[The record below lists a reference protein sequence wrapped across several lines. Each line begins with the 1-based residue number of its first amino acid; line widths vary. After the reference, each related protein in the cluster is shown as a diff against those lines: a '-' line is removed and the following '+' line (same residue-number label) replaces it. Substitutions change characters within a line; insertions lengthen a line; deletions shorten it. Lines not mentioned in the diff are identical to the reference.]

1 RLWKG
6 LSSRHQIARFHAR
19 YSQGRPPLAVRAL
32 LKLYP
37 ARQDVSLMTDR
48 LRAVFVL
55 PNCRA
60 PDLSRYRRRTS
71 AACPGSRMRPIAVGV
86 AVLLSGCA
94 MGPDA
99 VLPTTPER
107 SE

>member
-1 RLWKG
+1 MKPPLCSFG
-6 LSSRHQIARFHAR
+6 NNLPD
-19 YSQGRPPLAVRAL
+19 YGRIFPLDTKSPDSTPDTLRADPPLAVRAL

-60 PDLSRYRRRTS
+60 PDLSRYRPSNKRSLFR
-71 AACPGSRMRPIAVGV
+71 AA
-86 AVLLSGCA
+86 
-94 MGPDA
+94 
-99 VLPTTPER
+99 
-107 SE
+107 